1 MDKFIDVKD
10 ITVTKTEDI
19 RKVKNIAS
27 PEETSAEEV
36 YSGERKGQNIALPFS
51 SLINVNRKYYFDN
64 FKLNELIFAITD
76 KCPFRCKTCYYADT
90 MDAKNEEA
98 IYGMSL
104 DEITKISASLGHF
117 DKLLI
122 TGGEPF
128 LRKDVAEI
136 CKIFYTQ
143 NKVRHIHLP
152 TNAFHTRRI
161 VSTVKNILEECTE
174 INFALSIS
182 IDGFK
187 ETHTE
192 IRGVKRSFEKL
203 LETTHAMGELRKQY
217 DNLRLNIITV
227 VNNRNLH
234 EILDLAEFVKNE
246 LPVDSH
252 GPIPVRGDPYDKYMR
267 PPTTE
272 EWDKLSKELI
282 KIQGYW
288 NNKREESYAK
298 KLLRTNSEGHLYKVI
313 TRVMKEEG
321 LPFQCKAGELIG
333 VLEANGDV
341 RVCELK
347 DVIGNVKD
355 FDYDF
360 KGVWFSDAAN
370 KMRETVPGCSCTH
383 PCFINASRRIG
394 LKQIISTATGTV

>member
-1 MDKFIDVKD
+1 MDQFIDVDD
-10 ITVTKTEDI
+10 ITVTKVEDI
-19 RKVKNIAS
+19 TKVKKI
-27 PEETSAEEV
+27 TSSEITSVEDS
-36 YSGERKGQNIALPFS
+36 YSGERKGKNIALPVS
-51 SLINVNRKYYFDN
+51 SLINVNRKYHFNN
-64 FKLNELIFAITD
+64 FKLDELIFAITD

-90 MDAKNEEA
+90 MDEKNEEA
-98 IYGMSL
+98 VYGMSL
-104 DEITKISASLGHF
+104 EEITKISASLGHF

-136 CKIFYTQ
+136 AKIFYTQ
-143 NKVRHIHLP
+143 NKIRHIHLP

-161 VSTVKNILEECTE
+161 VATVQNILEDCPK
-174 INFALSIS
+174 INFTMSIS

-203 LETTHAMGELRKQY
+203 LETTHAMGELKKRY
-217 DNLRLNIITV
+217 DNLRLNVITV
-227 VNNRNLH
+227 VNNINYH

-272 EWDKLSKELI
+272 EWEELQKELI
-282 KIQGYW
+282 KIQADW
-288 NNKREESYAK
+288 NNKRDESYLK
-298 KLLRTNSEGHLYKVI
+298 KFLRTNSEGHLYKVI
-313 TRVMKEEG
+313 TRVMNGEG
-321 LPFQCKAGELIG
+321 LPFQCKAGEVIG

-347 DVIGNVKD
+347 DTIGNVKD
-355 FDYDF
+355 YDYDF

-383 PCFINASRRIG
+383 PCFINASRKIG
-394 LKQIISTATGTV
+394 LKPIISTAFNT